1 MADRLDLT
9 DRLNICAAKIA
20 FINDVFSQL
29 TAEQFHFSGAAQNG
43 FHFIMGDIEDE
54 IKNVVKEL

>member
-1 MADRLDLT
+1 MTDRIDVA

-20 FINDVFSQL
+20 FINDVISQ
-29 TAEQFHFSGAAQNG
+29 TIPDRFHFSADAING